1 MVKRKGLSMVGAVA
15 FAVLL
20 AATPPD
26 APVADAAMRGD
37 IEAVR
42 TLIKQGADVNAAQ
55 GDGMTALHWAAETG
69 NVEMAQVLIRAGGS
83 TSAVT
88 RRGSHTP
95 LHVSARAGRGAVV
108 KALLD
113 AGADPNARTSSG
125 ATALHQAS
133 GAGNLEAVQ
142 ALIAK
147 GADVNAKEGMWEQ
160 TPLVFAASYDR
171 PD

>member
-1 MVKRKGLSMVGAVA
+1 MKRRKGLSMVGALA

-37 IEAVR
+37 VEAVR

-69 NVEMAQVLIRAGGS
+69 NIELAQVLVTAGAN

-95 LHVSARAGRGAVV
+95 LHVAARAGRGAVV

-113 AGADPNARTSSG
+113 AGADANAKTSSG
-125 ATALHQAS
+125 ATALHQAA
-133 GAGNLEAVQ
+133 GAGSLRRCRRCSRRARRWTR
-142 ALIAK
+142 ARAC
-147 GADVNAKEGMWEQ
+147 GSRRHW
-160 TPLVFAASYDR
+160 SSRR
-171 PD
+171 PTTAPT